1 MNRYNIPVA
10 LEIANKHLHVQ
21 QYTKLVKRLWRIMS
35 KIIAIVNQK
44 GGVGKTTSCINL
56 AASMALLEQKTLL
69 IDLDP
74 QANAT
79 TGSLFQK
86 EFGANIAQVLLDE
99 ISIEKSV
106 VVTPAGYDLIPGISD
121 LTQTEIQLLQKE
133 QREFTLKKKL
143 ALLPNHYDYILLD
156 CPPSLNI
163 LTINALVAAH
173 AVIIPVQC
181 EYFAL
186 EGLTNQIN
194 TLLALRSNVN
204 PNLQI
209 HGILRTLFDGRNSLN
224 KQVSEE
230 LLTHFKEKIY
240 ATLIPRNIRLAE
252 AASHGQPALL
262 YDPNSSGSQAYIN
275 LAKEILMRDGCQIPL
290 PDPTVVPT
298 TSFLKK
304 RSQHE
309 KSPSIEQVI

>member
-1 MNRYNIPVA
+1 MG
-10 LEIANKHLHVQ
+10 
-21 QYTKLVKRLWRIMS
+21 
-35 KIIAIVNQK
+35 KIIAVVNQK

-56 AASMALLEQKTLL
+56 AASMAFLGQKTLL

-79 TGSLFQK
+79 TGSLFHK
-86 EFGANIAQVLLDE
+86 EPGPNIAQVLLDE
-99 ISIEKSV
+99 ISIDESF
-106 VVTPAGYDLIPGISD
+106 VVTPAGYSLIPGIGD

-133 QREFTLKKKL
+133 QREYTLKKKL
-143 ALLPNHYDYILLD
+143 ALLSDSYDYILLD

-163 LTINALVAAH
+163 LTINALVAANS
-173 AVIIPVQC
+173 VIIPVQC

-186 EGLTNQIN
+186 EGLTHQIN
-194 TLLALRSNVN
+194 TILSLRATAN
-204 PNLQI
+204 PDLQI

-240 ATLIPRNIRLAE
+240 VTLIPRNIRLAE

-262 YDPNSSGSQAYIN
+262 YDPNSNGSQAYLN
-275 LAKEILMRDGCQIPL
+275 LAKEILTRDGCPIPL
-290 PDPTVVPT
+290 IESPTVIPST
-298 TSFLKK
+298 TFLKK

-309 KSPSIEQVI
+309 KSPSVEQVI